1 MKISEVIAKLDGLK
15 PNAFTLEDKIGWID
29 ELEWRIKRKIV
40 DTHEVIE
47 PVEFDGYAG
56 EESMEQVLIAPAPW
70 DIVYLRWLECMVDY
84 YNGESARFAN
94 SRILFND
101 AYAGFSA
108 WYNRTHKPV
117 KVRMKYF

>member
-15 PNAFTLEDKIGWID
+15 PNAFTLEDKIGWIN
-29 ELEWRIKRKIV
+29 ELEWRIKREIV
-40 DTHEVIE
+40 DTHEVTE
-47 PVEFDGYAG
+47 TVEFDGYAG

-84 YNGESARFAN
+84 YNGESTRFAN

-101 AYAGFSA
+101 AYADLTA

>member
-15 PNAFTLEDKIGWID
+15 PNAFALEDKIGWIN
-29 ELEWRIKRKIV
+29 ELEWRIKKEIV
-40 DTHEVIE
+40 DTHEVTE

-101 AYAGFSA
+101 AYADFTA

>member
-15 PNAFTLEDKIGWID
+15 PNAFAPEDKVGWIN
-29 ELEWRIKRKIV
+29 ELEWRIKREIV

-101 AYAGFSA
+101 AYADFSA

>member
-15 PNAFTLEDKIGWID
+15 PNAFALEDKIGWIN
-29 ELEWRIKRKIV
+29 ELEWRIKREIV
-40 DTHEVIE
+40 DTHDVAE

-56 EESMEQVLIAPAPW
+56 EESVEQVLIAPAPW
-70 DIVYLRWLECMVDY
+70 DNVYLRWLECMVDY
-84 YNGESARFAN
+84 YNGESTRFAN

-101 AYAGFSA
+101 AYADFAG